1 VSFYQLH
8 HRLLQRRLRAGPG
21 LQHRTFRST
30 TAAATTEDL
39 IDLGVLKQLHHASS
53 VGGVYYSATFDT
65 LAALLRSVDITNIR
79 VFQRKLCSHLSP
91 FQFHQHTLSHAH
103 FDTTTPD
110 FQRSTFVIISA
121 FVLYKILVS

>member
-1 VSFYQLH
+1 MPGELAPFRQFH
-8 HRLLQRRLRAGPG
+8 HPLLQRRLRAGPG

-65 LAALLRSVDITNIR
+65 LAALLRPVDITNLG
-79 VFQRKLCSHLSP
+79 VFHRKLCLHLSP
-91 FQFHQHTLSHAH
+91 FQFHKHTLPCMHAR

-110 FQRSTFVIISA
+110 FQRGKFV
-121 FVLYKILVS
+121 FFQR